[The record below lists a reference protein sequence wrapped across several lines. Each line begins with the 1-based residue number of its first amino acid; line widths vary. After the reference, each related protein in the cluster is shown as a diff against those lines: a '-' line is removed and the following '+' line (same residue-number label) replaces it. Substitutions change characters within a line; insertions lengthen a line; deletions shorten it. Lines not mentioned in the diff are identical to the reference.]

1 MKRRFGMMRPL
12 LAAVAVAMLSGT
24 GTAQE
29 ARDPWTLHEW
39 GTFTSLQTEQGS
51 TIGWINTED
60 EPVPAFVHRLRRSL
74 LVPIDDLAPVL
85 SKGAPEVH
93 PDVLVRLETPVVYFH
108 PPKRATLP
116 VTADLRVQFRG
127 GWLTE
132 YYPMG
137 QSVAPGLDP
146 RDAGFGRIRA
156 DAVGSL
162 EWKGLKI
169 GSDGGFPETKAAVWL
184 APRNVRAAP
193 ITASNGES
201 ERFLF
206 YRGVGYLTAP
216 LAALQT
222 EEGASYS
229 IRGRLPTE
237 LAPKAPMRIPRMWLA
252 DIRENGSAAFRA
264 LPAATL
270 PKEVNAEI
278 ARVPARFGEDD
289 YSPARMLDL
298 RKDMREGLIADG
310 LFADEAEALLNT
322 WQASYFQAAGLRLF
336 FLVPRAWTDHVLP
349 LTTTLPCEKTRVMI
363 GRLELV
369 TQQQRNCLSRI
380 AMAKECS
387 AQWYFDWMTRH
398 PEAVRRHEERRRE
411 GDLQSLRQDCVT
423 IPDNYLAYLELGRF
437 RNALVLDEYRNNGSA
452 QVLKFIKTYD
462 LAPSRGS
469 PR

>member
-1 MKRRFGMMRPL
+1 MRIPL
-12 LAAVAVAMLSGT
+12 IVGVAVAVMCGAGS
-24 GTAQE
+24 AQE
-29 ARDPWTLHEW
+29 APDKWALHEW
-39 GTFTSLQTEQGS
+39 GTFTSLQSEQGG

-60 EPVPAFVHRLRRSL
+60 EPVPGFVHRLRRSL

-108 PPKRATLP
+108 PPKGARLP
-116 VTADLRVQFRG
+116 VTLDLRVQFRG

-132 YYPMG
+132 YYPDG

-162 EWKGLKI
+162 EWKGLKV
-169 GSDGGFPETKAAVWL
+169 GKDSGFPETKEAVWL
-184 APRNVRAAP
+184 APRNVKAAA
-193 ITASNGES
+193 ITAASGES

-216 LAALQT
+216 LAAVQS
-222 EEGASYS
+222 EDGASYS
-229 IRGRLPTE
+229 IRGRLPAE
-237 LAPKAPMRIPRMWLA
+237 LSPKAPIGIPRMWLA

-264 LPAATL
+264 LPPASL
-270 PKEVNAEI
+270 PGELDAEI
-278 ARVPARFGEDD
+278 ARIPSGFSEGD

-310 LFADEAEALLNT
+310 LFADEADALLNT

-349 LTTTLPCEKTRVMI
+349 LTSTLPCEMTRVMV

-369 TQQQRNCLSRI
+369 TPGQRGCLKRI
-380 AMAKECS
+380 AAAKACS
-387 AQWYFDWMTRH
+387 ALWYFDWMKKH
-398 PEAVRRHEERRRE
+398 PEAVRRHEQRRRE
-411 GDLQSLRQDCVT
+411 GDLQSLRQDCVS
-423 IPDNYLAYLELGRF
+423 IPDDYLAYLELGRF
-437 RNALVLDEYRNNGSA
+437 RNALVLDEYRANGSA

-462 LAPSRGS
+462 LAPSRGFQ
-469 PR
+469 R